1 MELAPSHLGK
11 VAARSLAVLACACAP
26 DWTNADLQLD
36 VTDFPFSDEDRI
48 AICVE
53 GVGPLV
59 AAAADG
65 LLGFPGIPDAFP
77 RIVTVADEDGL
88 GGSVEF
94 SERGYQ
100 SIRAGEQSIED
111 CPGERADQG
120 TGLLL
125 AVRLVP

>member
-1 MELAPSHLGK
+1 MEPARSHLGE

-48 AICVE
+48 TICV
-53 GVGPLV
+53 
-59 AAAADG
+59 AADG
-65 LLGFPGIPDAFP
+65 LLGFPGVPDAFP

-100 SIRAGEQSIED
+100 SIRAGEQSIEA
-111 CPGERADQG
+111 CPGERAEQG

>member
-1 MELAPSHLGK
+1 VIP
-11 VAARSLAVLACACAP
+11 ARAVPLLACSCAH

-53 GVGPLV
+53 GAGAQV

-65 LLGFPGIPDAFP
+65 LLAFPGVPDSFP
-77 RIVTVADEDGL
+77 RIVMVANQDGL

-94 SERGYQ
+94 DERGYQ
-100 SIRAGEQSIED
+100 SIPAGEQSIGD
-111 CPGERADQG
+111 CPGERAEQG

-125 AVRLVP
+125 AVRLLP

>member
-1 MELAPSHLGK
+1 MLAL
-11 VAARSLAVLACACAP
+11 LACACAH
-26 DWTNADLQLD
+26 DWRNADLQLD

-53 GVGPLV
+53 GAGSLE

-65 LLGFPGIPDAFP
+65 LLAFPGVPDAFP
-77 RIVTVADEDGL
+77 RIVTVVNEDGL

-94 SERGYQ
+94 AERGYQ
-100 SIRAGEQSIED
+100 SLRAGEQSIEA

-125 AVRLVP
+125 AVRLLP